1 MVPSNFVVLE
11 KLPLTAN
18 GKLDVRALP
27 DPEVI
32 GEGTYRA
39 PQTPTQRLIAD
50 LYGELTGAS
59 RVGLDDS
66 FFALGGDSITAIRLV
81 SRVRQAGYGLS
92 VKDIFARPI
101 VEMLAEGLTRLEGE
115 TLAIAAPEEGFIAAT
130 PIERQFLSLG
140 GPLDRFHQAVG
151 VEAPIGT
158 TREGVE
164 EALSRLMEH
173 HDALRLR
180 IVRGGASCDVTSDV
194 ASDVTP
200 DVTSS
205 CASLWLDPV
214 GERVRLERLD
224 VSGLSKAAGEKK
236 IAALLR
242 GLPGRLDPAKGR
254 MVAGGWV
261 ERGAG
266 ERSLLLLVIH
276 HLSIDGVSWR
286 VLLEDLGHLTSG
298 GALPGRTHSIRDWSD
313 YLVQEARSQHR
324 LAELA
329 TWQAVASDAVPL
341 PCDSVISQAR
351 NVVGATH
358 HYESVLS
365 SGEMERLF
373 ASTSVY
379 KVGIDDLL
387 LTALGLALYGW
398 RRDYYGSRGVET
410 SGPILV
416 DLEGHGREVGESGLD
431 LSRTVGWFTS
441 IYPVRLD
448 FDMIDLDAAYEGK
461 AAAGYAL
468 RVMKEELRRTTDR
481 GLGYGLLRWLNEET
495 GEELSRLPLAQIAF
509 NYLGRFEGSGE
520 DKKKHSDWR
529 LLQDGLVGGEDDPAR
544 QRFHLLDVNAVLDGR
559 GQLRI
564 GWSYNPEAHQEGS
577 IRDLAQRY
585 QQALIAL
592 VRHCQDA
599 PLEQRLTPSDFPLAK
614 KAGLDQSLLD
624 QLAGEPDFEDVLPL
638 TSLQQGLAYES
649 WSRGEDRK
657 ADPYHVQIAVELKG
671 SLDVAQ
677 LKTAFEGIVTR
688 HQILRLTLPLST
700 IERGLGLYRSLPID
714 WRVETAQGRQLE
726 EILTEDHSG
735 AFDLGR
741 GPLIRARV
749 IKHDAIRHTLIL
761 SNHHAVLDGWSTP
774 ILLSE
779 LSALYQGYS
788 LGPVIEWRD
797 HLAWVFSREREKS
810 LAYWRDCFSGA
821 EGSNALPLAA
831 PKTPEVGM
839 GEHIVA
845 LPTVLTGKIESFARE
860 HGLTLSTVF
869 EGAFMLLLARLG
881 NRSEVTIG
889 VTRNGRSADRLE
901 IDRAIGLYIGTL
913 PLRAEVCLG
922 APLVEW
928 LKSLQQEQAGQ
939 EEHSHISLSDIQ
951 RCADMYGG
959 RKDRGVNLFDALFVY
974 ENYPIDEN
982 VKEFSEEIT
991 IGSVLGLDGTH
1002 YPLALAVM
1010 PGKDTRLR
1018 FTFDRMSVDE
1028 AAVVSFSEQLS
1039 LLLEKFIHTQAPSRL
1054 GDLTVLLD
1062 ADRHKVIELFNDTQ
1076 QEIPNTTLPD
1086 LFAAQV
1092 ERTPEAIALIF
1103 GDEEVSYQE
1112 LDRRANQLARYL
1124 IEQNIGPE
1132 DIVAI

>member
-1 MVPSNFVVLE
+1 
-11 KLPLTAN
+11 
-18 GKLDVRALP
+18 
-27 DPEVI
+27 
-32 GEGTYRA
+32 
-39 PQTPTQRLIAD
+39 IAD

-115 TLAIAAPEEGFIAAT
+115 TLAIAAPEEGFVAVT

-140 GPLDRFHQAVG
+140 GPLDRFHQAVA
-151 VEAPIGT
+151 VEAPIGA

-164 EALSRLMEH
+164 DALSRLMEH

-180 IVRGGASCDVTSDV
+180 VVRGGASCDVASDV
-194 ASDVTP
+194 ASDVVS

-214 GERVRLERLD
+214 GESVRLETLD
-224 VSGLSKAAGEKK
+224 VSGLSKAVGEEK

-242 GLPGRLDPAKGR
+242 CLPGRLDAAKGR

-261 ERGAG
+261 DRGAD

-298 GALPGRTHSIRDWSD
+298 DALPGRTHSIRDWSD

-329 TWQAVASDAVPL
+329 TWQAVASNTVSL

-351 NVVGATH
+351 NVIGAIR
-358 HYESVLS
+358 HYESLLS

-398 RRDYYGSRGVET
+398 RRDYYGSRGAET

-495 GEELSRLPLAQIAF
+495 GEELSRLPQAQIAF

-529 LLQDGLVGGEDDPAR
+529 LLQEGLVGGEDDPAR
-544 QRFHLLDVNAVLDGR
+544 RRFHLLDVNAVLDGS

-585 QQALIAL
+585 QQVLVAL

-624 QLAGEPDFEDVLPL
+624 QLA
-638 TSLQQGLAYES
+638 
-649 WSRGEDRK
+649 
-657 ADPYHVQIAVELKG
+657 
-671 SLDVAQ
+671 
-677 LKTAFEGIVTR
+677 
-688 HQILRLTLPLST
+688 
-700 IERGLGLYRSLPID
+700 
-714 WRVETAQGRQLE
+714 
-726 EILTEDHSG
+726 
-735 AFDLGR
+735 
-741 GPLIRARV
+741 
-749 IKHDAIRHTLIL
+749 
-761 SNHHAVLDGWSTP
+761 
-774 ILLSE
+774 
-779 LSALYQGYS
+779 
-788 LGPVIEWRD
+788 
-797 HLAWVFSREREKS
+797 
-810 LAYWRDCFSGA
+810 
-821 EGSNALPLAA
+821 
-831 PKTPEVGM
+831 
-839 GEHIVA
+839 
-845 LPTVLTGKIESFARE
+845 
-860 HGLTLSTVF
+860 
-869 EGAFMLLLARLG
+869 
-881 NRSEVTIG
+881 
-889 VTRNGRSADRLE
+889 
-901 IDRAIGLYIGTL
+901 
-913 PLRAEVCLG
+913 
-922 APLVEW
+922 
-928 LKSLQQEQAGQ
+928 
-939 EEHSHISLSDIQ
+939 
-951 RCADMYGG
+951 
-959 RKDRGVNLFDALFVY
+959 
-974 ENYPIDEN
+974 
-982 VKEFSEEIT
+982 
-991 IGSVLGLDGTH
+991 
-1002 YPLALAVM
+1002 
-1010 PGKDTRLR
+1010 
-1018 FTFDRMSVDE
+1018 
-1028 AAVVSFSEQLS
+1028 
-1039 LLLEKFIHTQAPSRL
+1039 
-1054 GDLTVLLD
+1054 
-1062 ADRHKVIELFNDTQ
+1062 
-1076 QEIPNTTLPD
+1076 
-1086 LFAAQV
+1086 
-1092 ERTPEAIALIF
+1092 
-1103 GDEEVSYQE
+1103 
-1112 LDRRANQLARYL
+1112 
-1124 IEQNIGPE
+1124 
-1132 DIVAI
+1132 